1 MTELLME
8 SPLPLFLASS
18 TAYAFITSHQ
28 FQCQLWPLLIAS
40 WALAIFVHVVLWLGW
55 IYPRYVPEHCHLP
68 VMDGKEV
75 TPHSQIITE
84 KG

>member
-1 MTELLME
+1 L
-8 SPLPLFLASS
+8 
-18 TAYAFITSHQ
+18 
-28 FQCQLWPLLIAS
+28 PLLIAS

-55 IYPRYVPEHCHLP
+55 IYPRYVSEHCHLP

-75 TPHSQIITE
+75 TPRFQIITE